1 MKSLLFAAVFSALV
15 LSSGLARA
23 DDYSFSFSTDPVGC
37 TFTGTCSTV
46 TQGSGIFTTG
56 SPIVSSD
63 YGVSF
68 PVSPILAMSGQF
80 DGSATTLATPAGS
93 VAGALFAQ
101 NPSNTLAIF
110 QGFPIVFTADGLT
123 WGLFNTDGLGPP
135 GTAMFIEQSIDGVW
149 QPGIQ
154 PVDVNII
161 AVPEPASIGMMLL
174 ALMAIVAA
182 VGFKGNHLPQRRN
195 AKL

>member
-1 MKSLLFAAVFSALV
+1 MKSLLFAALFSV
-15 LSSGLARA
+15 LLFSSGLARA
-23 DDYSFSFSTDPVGC
+23 DEYSFSFSTDPVGC

-56 SPIVSSD
+56 APVVSSA

-93 VAGALFAQ
+93 VAGALFVQ
-101 NPSNTLAIF
+101 SPSNTLAIF

-135 GTAMFIEQSIDGVW
+135 GTATFIEQSIGGVW

-154 PVDVNII
+154 PVDVNIV
-161 AVPEPASIGMMLL
+161 AVPEPETFGMALF
-174 ALMAIVAA
+174 ALMAVVAA
-182 VGFKGNHLPQRRN
+182 MGFKRNPVPQSRGF
-195 AKL
+195 KL